1 MRIIVVDF
9 FPTLVIQSQAS
20 PNDYRS
26 AKMSTGKLRSIDV
39 SGLSQTRLKGTL
51 ANRTNVP

>member
-51 ANRTNVP
+51 ANKTNVP